1 MLKTLLAFLLLC
13 FSGLAF
19 ADSTLTE
26 REKSR
31 VLDGVFARIRETY
44 IEPGDVPR
52 IEAVIRGTDYR
63 AVQTPQ
69 AFAAQLEGDLRKAA
83 NDPHFWVTYNPE
95 GIPPLPTG
103 MQRPPETDAQRDE
116 RLHVAA
122 VTRNNGFARVA
133 WLEGNVGVIEM
144 SSVYPADEMVE
155 SAAAAMAFVKETSA
169 LILDLRQV
177 RGGDPTGVTR
187 LLSYFVEGRVH
198 AFDLAAR
205 KSEDS
210 VQYFTDPTVRGPR
223 YAAQKPVFVLTSG
236 TTFSGGEAMIDAMR
250 TWRHA
255 RVVGER
261 TRGGANAAL
270 PTKATD
276 HFVVVVP
283 FMKTVNAATGKN
295 WNGVGIEP
303 DVSVPADEAQD
314 EAYGLALQAIAET
327 TKSAAFREQLR
338 TLLQKLKPNPK
349 Q

>member
-1 MLKTLLAFLLLC
+1 MLRTCVAFLLLS
-13 FSGLAF
+13 FSVLAF
-19 ADSTLTE
+19 ADPALTE

-31 VLDGVFARIRETY
+31 VIDGVFARIRETY
-44 IEPGDVPR
+44 IEPGDVAK
-52 IEAVIRGTDYR
+52 IEAAIRGRDYR

-69 AFAAQLEGDLRKAA
+69 AFAARLEEDLRKAA
-83 NDPHFWVTYNPE
+83 NDEHFWVTYNPG

-103 MQRPPETDAQRDE
+103 IQRQPETDAQREE
-116 RLHVAA
+116 RLRVAA

-155 SAAAAMAFVKETSA
+155 TAAAAMAYVKDTSA
-169 LILDLRQV
+169 LILDLRKV
-177 RGGDPTGVTR
+177 RGGDPTGVAHM
-187 LLSYFVEGRVH
+187 LSYFVEGRIH

-205 KSEDS
+205 KAENS
-210 VQYFTDPTVRGPR
+210 VQYFTDATVRGPR
-223 YAAQKPVFVLTSG
+223 YAAGKPVFMLTSA
-236 TTFSGGEAMIDAMR
+236 TTFSGGEALVDAMR

-276 HFVVVVP
+276 QFVVVIP
-283 FMKTVNAATGKN
+283 FMKTVNTATGKN

-303 DVSVPADEAQD
+303 DASVPAEKAQD
-314 EAYGLALQAIAET
+314 EAYRLALEAISDPAR
-327 TKSAAFREQLR
+327 AMRAR
-338 TLLQKLKPNPK
+338 
-349 Q
+349 